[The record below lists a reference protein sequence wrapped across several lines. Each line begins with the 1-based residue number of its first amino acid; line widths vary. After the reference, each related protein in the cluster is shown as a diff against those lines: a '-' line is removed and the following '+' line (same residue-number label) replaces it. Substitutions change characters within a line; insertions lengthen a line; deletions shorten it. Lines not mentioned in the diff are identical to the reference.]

1 MAGSK
6 VIFEQQEA
14 FTDRRLQGHELR
26 QTLIYNQ
33 DQQGDGKTQIYI

>member
-6 VIFEQQEA
+6 VIFEQQVA
-14 FTDRRLQGHELR
+14 FTGRWLQGHELR